1 MLRRIARS
9 RGAAFVVGR
18 TRLSWC
24 DAGIKGAACMAEVDF
39 SNPVFQEMLES
50 RAILDFLRT
59 LSLAWSDL
67 DRDLADPEW
76 TAFRALAKKGAV
88 EGVLRF
94 TRVYGDPPQTVVECF
109 RLRGDPTL
117 VDTSDPIP
125 AGAAVDVHLARAR
138 LTGRGKRWADY
149 LAAESRQD
157 PVQTR
162 GAVLTLLWNAPAV
175 VGSMTRTPPLPE
187 ALTPELGMPTAA
199 GVQAAETSAPAIA
212 GEPTRTAERETCSEP
227 EYRFAYESGGHWLVR
242 YEGRKV
248 GLFSNNLGF
257 RYIYELIFQQERPI
271 SAVTLRDHC
280 RVGGPG
286 RPLVTVADIAEDRE
300 DALATLGRELG
311 GGEMADK
318 ETLAEVLQQM
328 KDWEAEREACTNPM
342 RAAEISE
349 SIAKAQKYLNQAKD
363 PTGRLRPMPSDY
375 RKNAADSVRA
385 AIQAAIR
392 KIKKCDTP
400 CGLHFR
406 RNIRCGTS
414 PSYAPNPPVQWDIS

>member
-1 MLRRIARS
+1 
-9 RGAAFVVGR
+9 
-18 TRLSWC
+18 
-24 DAGIKGAACMAEVDF
+24 MAEVDF

-94 TRVYGDPPQTVVECF
+94 TRVYGDPPQTVVEYF

-199 GVQAAETSAPAIA
+199 GVQTAETSAPAIA

-227 EYRFAYESGGHWLVR
+227 DYRFVHEPGGHWLVH
-242 YEGRKV
+242 YEGRMV
-248 GLFSNNLGF
+248 GRFPNDLGF
-257 RYIYELIFQQERPI
+257 RYIYELIRQQERSI
-271 SAVTLRDHC
+271 SAVMLRDHC
-280 RVGGPG
+280 RPGGPD
-286 RPLVTVADIAEDRE
+286 RPLVTLDDIDDIAEDGE
-300 DALATLGRELG
+300 DALAALGPELG

-349 SIAKAQKYLNQAKD
+349 SIAKVQKCLNQAKD
-363 PTGRLRPMPSDY
+363 PTGSLRPMPSDY

-392 KIKKCDTP
+392 KIKKYDKP
-400 CGLHFR
+400 CGLHFH

-414 PSYAPNPPVQWDIS
+414 PSYVPNPLVRWELS